1 MIYSLFALGG
11 VWFWVLTLVAV
22 AALIISVEK
31 EHGVGAVICFAVYFA
46 AIHLFGDATLLQSA
60 GSHWEWLIAAS
71 VLYFVIGAGWSL
83 GKWFLW
89 NRQKAIE
96 CMDNY
101 CAVRQAFLR
110 DKLGVGPTKAEITE
124 KTAVPDDL
132 RDNWTSYIEER
143 HEVSGFKREDGI
155 RIDIDFT
162 VPRAQE
168 HKSRITMWMSFWPA
182 SAAFTLTRDPI
193 KNICTGIYNHLAD
206 KYQELAERAWR
217 HAVAMRQTDITPPEV
232 LEEDPATG
240 PADKPDL
247 SKRIEDTEED
257 TEALRPG
264 TDEGE
269 PETEKKGLFATIKSV
284 VSKNS
289 DKSDEENDDA

>member
-11 VWFWVLTLVAV
+11 AWFWALTLLAV
-22 AALIISVEK
+22 VALIVSVEK
-31 EHGVGAVICFAVYFA
+31 GHGIGATLCFAVYFA

-60 GSHWEWLIAAS
+60 GSHWEWVIAAT
-71 VLYFVIGAGWSL
+71 VLYFVVGAGWSL

-96 CMDNY
+96 CLDNY
-101 CAVRQAFLR
+101 CAVRRVFLR
-110 DKLGVGPTKAEITE
+110 AELGVGPTKPEITE

-132 RDNWTSYIEER
+132 RDNWTSYIEKR
-143 HEVSGFKREDGI
+143 HEVSGFKRDDGI

-217 HAVAMRQTDITPPEV
+217 HAIEMRQTDLTPPEV

-240 PADKPDL
+240 PTDKPDL

-257 TEALRPG
+257 PEESLRPA

-269 PETEKKGLFATIKSV
+269 SETESKGLLATIKSA
-284 VSKNS
+284 VSRNKPE
-289 DKSDEENDDA
+289 EENDDA